1 MSLATQ
7 ITALATRVATEIKA
21 VRAEMKA
28 AGLGWANVD
37 GGNASTNFGGIT
49 AITGGNASGN

>member
-21 VRAEMKA
+21 VRAEMT
-28 AGLGWANVD
+28 GNID
-37 GGNASTNFGGIT
+37 GGKASTTYGSSTTIN
-49 AITGGNASGN
+49 GGNASGV